1 MKLCPIAA
9 SAVAALLLQGT
20 AFAQSFTDPTRP
32 PANLLNPEVASASG
46 STSLSGPRLQ
56 AVVTADGRKPR
67 ALINGEWVEQGGKYG
82 AFRVHKVTTEWVIL
96 KGGDGQEIVRLTPE
110 VKVRHAPVMPA
121 SVTVER
127 TAPEKSKNLRKLPAK
142 AAPAK
147 PAEKP
152 RESPSGG
159 AA

>member
-1 MKLCPIAA
+1 MKLHPIRALVVG
-9 SAVAALLLQGT
+9 VALLQGT

-32 PANLLNPEVASASG
+32 PANLLTPEVASANG

-56 AVVTADGRKPR
+56 AVVTANGRKPR

-110 VKVRHAPVMPA
+110 ATVRHAPVMPA
-121 SVTVER
+121 PVTIER
-127 TAPEKSKNLRKLPAK
+127 TVPEKSKNVKKLPAK

-152 RESPSGG
+152 GESPSGG